1 VSSNLIDVDL
11 RGYEP
16 EEEPE
21 DAQPKVLEIRP
32 IGRVT
37 TRLGSQRKPPH
48 PPGPAGLDLPPTRVW
63 IKRPPGPAGLDA
75 PRTRPS
81 LKRPPGPAGL

>member
-1 VSSNLIDVDL
+1 MSSNLIDVDL

-21 DAQPKVLEIRP
+21 DAQPKVPEFRP

-37 TRLGSQRKPPH
+37 TRLGSLRKPPH
-48 PPGPAGLDLPPTRVW
+48 PPGPAGLDVPPTRVW
-63 IKRPPGPAGLDA
+63 IKRPPGPAGL
-75 PRTRPS
+75 
-81 LKRPPGPAGL
+81 

>member
-1 VSSNLIDVDL
+1 MSSNLIDVDL

-16 EEEPE
+16 EEEPG
-21 DAQPKVLEIRP
+21 DAQPKVPEFRP

-37 TRLGSQRKPPH
+37 TRLGSLRKPPH
-48 PPGPAGLDLPPTRVW
+48 PPGPAGLDVPPTRVW